1 MWHTRI
7 IQVFYVL
14 SKKVGS
20 FCFCSYTSAAAATNV
35 RFHSLYRTRI
45 ACKEDGQLPE
55 EKYNYVRYILSLFW
69 IMTNAFYL
77 LICRTGLNFYK
88 AKDGC
93 EMSGRW
99 KRGIFWARTPLFPSS
114 LLLFNNRKRL
124 MLQLD
129 LFSTLLASLS
139 LSLSPSL
146 LLIYVLMILLSAIGC
161 QWERNYNVWSFC
173 SSFVLPLSIHSLDD
187 AGMTDYKQDWKC
199 WCVYYFISWS
209 TWYGSSESVQ
219 K

>member
-20 FCFCSYTSAAAATNV
+20 FCFCSYTSAAAAAATNV

-55 EKYNYVRYILSLFW
+55 EKYNYVRYILLLFW
-69 IMTNAFYL
+69 IMTNAFHP

-93 EMSGRW
+93 EMSGKW

-139 LSLSPSL
+139 LLH
-146 LLIYVLMILLSAIGC
+146 YF
-161 QWERNYNVWSFC
+161 WYTYWWSF
-173 SSFVLPLSIHSLDD
+173 SVLLVASERETIMSGHSAHLLCFHW
-187 AGMTDYKQDWKC
+187 A
-199 WCVYYFISWS
+199 S
-209 TWYGSSESVQ
+209 TL
-219 K
+219 

>member
-20 FCFCSYTSAAAATNV
+20 FCFCSYTFAAAATNV
-35 RFHSLYRTRI
+35 RFHSPIGLGLFARRKVNYR
-45 ACKEDGQLPE
+45 E
-55 EKYNYVRYILSLFW
+55 EKYDYVRYVLSLFW
-69 IMTNAFYL
+69 IMTNAFYP

-139 LSLSPSL
+139 LSFTT
-146 LLIYVLMILLSAIGC
+146 IWYTY
-161 QWERNYNVWSFC
+161 WWSF
-173 SSFVLPLSIHSLDD
+173 SVLLVVSERETIMSGHSAHLLCFHW
-187 AGMTDYKQDWKC
+187 A
-199 WCVYYFISWS
+199 S
-209 TWYGSSESVQ
+209 TL
-219 K
+219 

>member
-20 FCFCSYTSAAAATNV
+20 FCFCSYTSAAAAT
-35 RFHSLYRTRI
+35 
-45 ACKEDGQLPE
+45 
-55 EKYNYVRYILSLFW
+55 
-69 IMTNAFYL
+69 
-77 LICRTGLNFYK
+77 
-88 AKDGC
+88 
-93 EMSGRW
+93 

-129 LFSTLLASLS
+129 LFSTLLAS

-199 WCVYYFISWS
+199 WCVYYFISCSLWPEMAHQNQRKNRF
-209 TWYGSSESVQ
+209 WVQSSLSIFPS
-219 K
+219 KLSS